1 VKLANGK
8 WSGYGR
14 RLEGREAHMNR
25 QYAYVIVGIVAVVVL
40 AYAFGV
46 FGGAE
51 PASAPAATPPAAGTT
66 AS

>member
-1 VKLANGK
+1 
-8 WSGYGR
+8 
-14 RLEGREAHMNR
+14 MDR

-40 AYAFGV
+40 AYVFGV

-51 PASAPAATPPAAGTT
+51 PASAPATTPPAAGTK